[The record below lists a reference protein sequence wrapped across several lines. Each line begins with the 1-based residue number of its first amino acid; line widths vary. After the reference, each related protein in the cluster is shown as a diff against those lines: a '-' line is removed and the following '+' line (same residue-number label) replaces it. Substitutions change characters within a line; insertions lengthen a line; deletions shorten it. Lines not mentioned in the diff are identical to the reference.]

1 MGVLQRFE
9 RRLEGLVGTAF
20 ARLFKGQ
27 VEPVEVAKSLQREA
41 EARRAIVGQ
50 DRVLVPNR
58 YVVELGPT
66 DHDRLAP
73 WETQLTNTLA
83 EMVQEHVDDEGWST
97 FGDIEVTLARN
108 EELGTGMFNVSSSVD
123 PNAGPRRRPYNSLS
137 MPAVAAGGPAPAA
150 GAGGVVPG
158 FAAGGGYGGGYG
170 DRGYDGGGYGAGRE
184 QGYGQ
189 PDDHGYGQQPG
200 YGQPDQGYGPPDQ
213 GYGQPGYGQGGYA
226 DPYEQQHAGAN
237 GFAGGANGY
246 QQTVPPP
253 AYQQQQRVRH
263 LLTVDG
269 SQQWME
275 LHPGSN
281 VIGRGQ
287 DADLRLPDTGVSR
300 RHIDIRFDGGGA
312 VLHDLGSTNGTT
324 VNGHRAQS
332 WQLQHGD
339 VVRLGHTVLVYRQE
353 PA

>member
-1 MGVLQRFE
+1 VGVLQRFE

-27 VEPVEVAKSLQREA
+27 VEPVEVAKALQREA
-41 EARRAIVGQ
+41 ETRRAIVGQ

-97 FGDIEVTLARN
+97 FGDIEVALARN
-108 EELGTGMFNVSSSVD
+108 EELGTGMFTVSSSVD

-137 MPAVAAGGPAPAA
+137 MPAVAAAGPGQGDYGNQGGYPP
-150 GAGGVVPG
+150 AGGGYGSP
-158 FAAGGGYGGGYG
+158 GGYGGGY
-170 DRGYDGGGYGAGRE
+170 E

-189 PDDHGYGQQPG
+189 
-200 YGQPDQGYGPPDQ
+200 
-213 GYGQPGYGQGGYA
+213 GYGQGGGYQDEGYGGGYQDERYGGGNQGDRYGDDRYRA
-226 DPYEQQHAGAN
+226 DQ
-237 GFAGGANGY
+237 GANGY
-246 QQTVPPP
+246 SPPATVPPP
-253 AYQQQQRVRH
+253 AYQQQQRLRH

-269 SQQWME
+269 SQQWLE
-275 LHPGSN
+275 LHVGSN

-300 RHIDIRFDGGGA
+300 RHVDIRFDGTGA

-339 VVRLGHTVLVYRQE
+339 VVRLGHTVVVYRQE
-353 PA
+353 PV

>member
-1 MGVLQRFE
+1 VGVLQRFE

-20 ARLFKGQ
+20 ARMFKGQ
-27 VEPVEVAKSLQREA
+27 VEPVEVAKALQREA
-41 EARRAIVGQ
+41 ETRRAIVGQ

-108 EELGTGMFNVSSSVD
+108 EELGTGMFTVSSSVD
-123 PNAGPRRRPYNSLS
+123 PNADPRRRPYNSLS
-137 MPAVAAGGPAPAA
+137 MPAVA
-150 GAGGVVPG
+150 GAGPG
-158 FAAGGGYGGGYG
+158 QGDHGGHGGYGGGGGYPAGGGYGGPPP
-170 DRGYDGGGYGAGRE
+170 GGGYGGG
-184 QGYGQ
+184 QGG
-189 PDDHGYGQQPG
+189 GYEPG
-200 YGQPDQGYGPPDQ
+200 YGG
-213 GYGQPGYGQGGYA
+213 GQGGGYQDDGYGGGYQDERYQDGRYQDPAPGYA
-226 DPYEQQHAGAN
+226 DQS
-237 GFAGGANGY
+237 ANGY
-246 QQTVPPP
+246 ANGYAPPATVPPP
-253 AYQQQQRVRH
+253 AYQQQQRLRH

-269 SQQWME
+269 SQQWLE
-275 LHPGSN
+275 LHMGSN

-300 RHIDIRFDGGGA
+300 RHVDIRFDGTGA

-339 VVRLGHTVLVYRQE
+339 VVRLGHTVVVYRQE
-353 PA
+353 PV